1 MNGQLLEECLAQ
13 LRAVRA
19 ELYEDVESGVIEV
32 LDEVIQKLE
41 AAQQENP
48 CRYSAQDILLMVG
61 RVIELL
67 PAIASLLELLQ
78 NLL

>member
-1 MNGQLLEECLAQ
+1 MNRQILDECLSQ

-19 ELYEDVESGVIEV
+19 EVYGDVESGVIVV

-41 AAQQENP
+41 AAQLENP
-48 CRYSAQDILLMVG
+48 SRYSARDILLMVG
-61 RVIELL
+61 KVIELL